1 MLCGYRFWGWWGVV
15 SGCISLV
22 VVLVQVFVCVCVDAR
37 MRVCVLTLA
46 HGYFIYCLFGAHF
59 IQIII
64 CSFHQYHY
72 HFYDKCCYN
81 KLDKLVL

>member
-37 MRVCVLTLA
+37 VRVCVLTLA
-46 HGYFIYCLFGAHF
+46 RWYFIYCLFAAHF